1 MPARSLDDW
10 LRWQESLSP
19 RAIDLRLDR
28 VERVARR
35 LPLTPPP
42 GCVFTISGTN
52 GKGSTAGFLDS
63 LMAAAGRGAGRY
75 TSPHLVRYNERICV
89 NGTAVDDERL
99 IDAFE
104 TVEAAR
110 GEEPLTYF
118 EFGTLAAMEVFSRAG
133 SDVWILEVGLGGR
146 LDAVNMIDPDY
157 SLITTVALDHQ
168 AWLGQTINEIAIEKA
183 GIMRTG
189 APAFYGDQ
197 PVPAA
202 IEARAGELDTR
213 LHCFARD
220 FDFEAGDDTW
230 SWRGE
235 SEVLTRL
242 PKPDLADGAQL
253 RNVSLVLAVVE
264 AHDRTLLDRSL
275 VSAALEARRPD
286 GRFQV
291 IRREHEWVLDV
302 AHNPQASS
310 VLAERLRGLADP
322 GETTVVIGMLA
333 DKQIESVVAEL
344 AVGVDRWIVCS
355 VDDPRAMAA
364 EDLAVRIAKA
374 GGENV
379 VTGGEPDA
387 AYALAARLTGP
398 GGRIVVCGS
407 FRAVGPAL
415 RWLDLY

>member
-1 MPARSLDDW
+1 
-10 LRWQESLSP
+10 
-19 RAIDLRLDR
+19 
-28 VERVARR
+28 
-35 LPLTPPP
+35 
-42 GCVFTISGTN
+42 
-52 GKGSTAGFLDS
+52 
-63 LMAAAGRGAGRY
+63 
-75 TSPHLVRYNERICV
+75 
-89 NGTAVDDERL
+89 
-99 IDAFE
+99 
-104 TVEAAR
+104 
-110 GEEPLTYF
+110 
-118 EFGTLAAMEVFSRAG
+118 
-133 SDVWILEVGLGGR
+133 
-146 LDAVNMIDPDY
+146 MIDPDY

-168 AWLGQTINEIAIEKA
+168 AWLGQTINEIAVEKA

-202 IEARAGELDTR
+202 IEARALELGTR
-213 LHCFARD
+213 LRCFARD

-235 SEVLTRL
+235 SEVLSRL
-242 PKPDLADGAQL
+242 PNPDLADGAQL
-253 RNVSLVLAVVE
+253 RNVSLVLAAVE

-275 VSAALEARRPD
+275 VGAALGARRPD

-302 AHNPQASS
+302 AHNPQAAA

-322 GETTVVIGMLA
+322 GETTVVVGMLA

-355 VDDPRAMAA
+355 VDDPRAVAA
-364 EDLAVRIAKA
+364 EDLAARITKA

-379 VTGGEPDA
+379 VTSGEPDA
-387 AYALAARLTGP
+387 ACALATRLTGS

-415 RWLDLY
+415 RWLNLY